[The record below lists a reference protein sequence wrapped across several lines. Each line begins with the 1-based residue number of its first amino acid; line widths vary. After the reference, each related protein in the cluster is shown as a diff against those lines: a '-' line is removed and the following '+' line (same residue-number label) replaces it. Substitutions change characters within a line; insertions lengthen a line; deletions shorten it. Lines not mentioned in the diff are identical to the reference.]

1 MALGHVAI
9 DGPVGSG
16 KTTVAR
22 ALARRLGILYLDSGA
37 MYRALAYLALRAR
50 VDPGDESALV
60 RLAME
65 FPIDVR
71 TDEAAP
77 LGFRVLA
84 GDALLGEDLHDNGVS
99 TVAAV
104 VAAHGRIR
112 EMMVAAQR
120 AIAGKGPVVMA
131 GRDIG
136 TVVLPGAPT
145 KVFLTASVE
154 RRVERRLAELRARG
168 VDVDPIVLT
177 AQVRERDTLDAGRA
191 VAPLRAAPD
200 AVEIDSSDLTVD
212 EVVERIA
219 RQVTASATR

>member
-84 GDALLGEDLHDNGVS
+84 GDALLGEELHDNGVS